1 MRCHAVA
8 MDPLDTVRRYAEA
21 WQANDIDAVL
31 ASYHDDFVL
40 HYFGESALAGDHVG
54 RDAAIAVLMEAT
66 SRSMRQLDAI
76 EDVLGG
82 DRFAA
87 IIAREGVGDPVRM
100 VRRLFLYTARDGK
113 LSECWLYDE
122 DQRLIDRLWSTPND
136 AT

>member
-1 MRCHAVA
+1 MRCHAVP

-40 HYFGESALAGDHVG
+40 HYFGESALAGDHIG
-54 RDAAIAVLMEAT
+54 RDAAIVVLMEAT
-66 SRSMRQLDAI
+66 SRSKRQLDAI

-87 IIAREGVGDPVRM
+87 IVAPRRRWRSGQDGATAVRLHRARRQA
-100 VRRLFLYTARDGK
+100 RRVLAIRR
-113 LSECWLYDE
+113 EPAP
-122 DQRLIDRLWSTPND
+122 DRSPLEYS
-136 AT
+136 